1 MKESSSL
8 QRETNLEIKEGYL
21 RNPHFEI
28 PNNITDS
35 GKESSMD
42 ATSIRQAVGS
52 QIDFYTVS
60 TPLQWGNYLNR
71 VLASLTVRGPER
83 MYSLL

>member
-1 MKESSSL
+1 MKANSSL
-8 QRETNLEIKEGYL
+8 QRDANLEIREGYL

-28 PNNITDS
+28 PNNTTDS

-42 ATSIRQAVGS
+42 ATTIKQAAGS
-52 QIDFYTVS
+52 QIGLHTVA
-60 TPLQWGNYLNR
+60 TPLQCGNYLNR

-83 MYSLL
+83 IHSLL